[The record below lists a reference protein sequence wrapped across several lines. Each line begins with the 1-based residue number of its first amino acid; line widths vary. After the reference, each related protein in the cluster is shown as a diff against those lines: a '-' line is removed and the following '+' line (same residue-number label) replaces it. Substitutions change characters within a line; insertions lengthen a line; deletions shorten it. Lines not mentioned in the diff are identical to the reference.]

1 MRRDT
6 IMVRD
11 EHEVVFTSVA
21 VLDLLLQIDE
31 LKDYD
36 IGLSE
41 TEDGNLQLQIGTSTY
56 IINNDD
62 TSVISVDDEV
72 VDEISET
79 AEDAY
84 EDLLSDTAELSEVSI
99 DDTADDIPIE
109 GGLLKDVAKSL
120 LLGGMI
126 RFAKKHLL

>member
-1 MRRDT
+1 MENDKN
-6 IMVRD
+6 
-11 EHEVVFTSVA
+11 EVMFTSVA

-31 LKDYD
+31 LNDYD

-41 TEDGNLQLQIGTSTY
+41 TQDGNLQLQVGTSTY
-56 IINNDD
+56 IINNND
-62 TSVISVDDEV
+62 TTTISVDDEI

-84 EDLLSDTAELSEVSI
+84 EDLLDDTAELSEFNN

-126 RFAKKHLL
+126 KFAKKHLL

>member
-1 MRRDT
+1 
-6 IMVRD
+6 MVRD